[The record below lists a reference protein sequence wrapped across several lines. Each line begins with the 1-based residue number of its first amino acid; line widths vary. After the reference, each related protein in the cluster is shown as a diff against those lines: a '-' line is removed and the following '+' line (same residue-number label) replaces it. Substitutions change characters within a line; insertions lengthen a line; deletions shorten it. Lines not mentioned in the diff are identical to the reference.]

1 MWEPE
6 SEADALADALDDAL
20 PEPARL
26 PRVAV
31 PLLLERTLP
40 ELPGRVL
47 IGPTIS
53 SDAEALA
60 DADAL
65 PLLL

>member
-20 PEPARL
+20 PEPRL